1 LKDRLAQY
9 DNLVKNVRGSLEEE
23 IEVSR
28 KQKELEEDHKRKEA
42 IADLHNNIQMREG
55 EIHLY
60 VDNDE
65 DYRTDDLS
73 RFRKQ
78 DLEIYIDKYGKF
90 SNEGLHGAHE
100 HLKEINNFASKLKSD
115 YSVDVDVSGVT
126 NKLHAS
132 EEASKKRHDE
142 LAHLKATTEE
152 NEGLCR
158 KFADEAEIF
167 RQFLE
172 VQKEKANK
180 ESSNL
185 EEVNKNLGE
194 VNHVLETSGKEK
206 LEALQVM
213 DQHINSRHVFENPFT
228 QLTMRSL
235 KNSFDAFLL
244 SNKKKIENNEKQI
257 QELSKTGISAEESK
271 EFKESFQHFD
281 KDHDGKLNA
290 LDLYGVLKSLGEK
303 VTEEDAANLLKEIG
317 GSDGLLEFDEYVKL
331 MVKKRADTDTK
342 ETYMAAFEQLAGGKH
357 FLTEDD
363 LRRGGFSNER
373 TGYLVKHMPPY
384 ADVQGGL
391 DYKLWLNTIH

>member
-23 IEVSR
+23 IEVSH

-42 IADLHNNIQMREG
+42 IAELQNNIQMREG

-65 DYRTDDLS
+65 DYRTDDLT
-73 RFRKQ
+73 RFRKG
-78 DLEIYIDKYGKF
+78 DLVSYVDKYSKF
-90 SNEGLHGAHE
+90 SNEGLNGAHA
-100 HLKEINNFASKLKSD
+100 HLKEIHNFAEKLKSEFAVETD
-115 YSVDVDVSGVT
+115 ISGVT

-142 LAHLKATTEE
+142 LKHLQATTEE
-152 NEGLCR
+152 NEGFCK
-158 KFADEAEIF
+158 KFAEEAEIF
-167 RQFLE
+167 RQFLD

-185 EEVNKNLGE
+185 QEVNKNLGE
-194 VNHVLETSGKEK
+194 VNHVLESSGKEK

-228 QLTMRSL
+228 QLSMRSL
-235 KNSFDAFLL
+235 KNSYDALLL

-281 KDHDGKLNA
+281 KDHDGKLGA

-317 GSDGLLEFDEYVKL
+317 GPDGLLEFDEYVKL

-357 FLTEDD
+357 FLNEDD
-363 LRRGGFSNER
+363 LRRGGFSSEKI
-373 TGYLVKHMPPY
+373 GYLVRNMPPF
-384 ADVQGGL
+384 ADVKGGL
-391 DYKLWLNTIH
+391 DYKLWLNTTH